1 MLPKDIFKLHTHIG
15 LDLDETLA
23 ETFPGFLEN
32 AHKLWLLTNCL
43 TIEDIHN
50 HDIYEVSSHNI
61 TLEQVS
67 FIWEKF
73 GEVTSDPRS
82 VPIVPFAR
90 EGFQL
95 MKQKNIQLSVI
106 TARNDTDPLKKR
118 RTLDWLGYHF
128 PEIGETDISFVNHYH
143 RDARP
148 KSEVCKAKWVTL
160 LIDDHIGNAQD
171 LALAGLSTIILD
183 RPWNRHVEFEHPLVY
198 RVKDWQ
204 EIIHHLELYG

>member
-1 MLPKDIFKLHTHIG
+1 M
-15 LDLDETLA
+15 
-23 ETFPGFLEN
+23 
-32 AHKLWLLTNCL
+32 NCV

-95 MKQKNIQLSVI
+95 MKQKNMTLSVI
-106 TARNDTDPLKKR
+106 TARNDTDPLKKK

-148 KSEVCKAKWVTL
+148 KSEVCKARGVTL
-160 LIDDHIGNAQD
+160 LIDDHIGNARD
-171 LALAGLSTIILD
+171 LAAAGLSTIILD
-183 RPWNRHVEFEHPLVY
+183 RPWNRHIVYEHPLVH
-198 RVKDWQ
+198 RVKDWE